1 MMEVQMKNSF
11 GNNVQITIFGESHGP
26 FIGAVID
33 GLAPGMVV
41 EESFIEH
48 QLSLR
53 RPSGTISTARVEAD
67 KFQIV
72 SGMFNGR
79 ATGTPLCILIPNTAQ
94 KSKDY
99 SDLASKARPGHA
111 DYTAQCKYHGF
122 QDYRGGGHFS
132 GRLTAALVAAGAVV
146 IPALKK
152 KGIFIGTHVRS
163 CSDVQDIAFSDNEEE
178 LNTQIAI
185 LGNLGFGVLDEQAS
199 AEMRKAIEAVAKEGD
214 SVGGV
219 LETAV
224 TGLPAG
230 LGEPWFD
237 SIEGLLSHA
246 LFSIPAIKGVQF
258 GSGFDMVN
266 GKGSEFNDPFKMK
279 DGRIMTSTNNNGGI
293 NGGIT
298 NGMPV
303 VFRCAVKPT
312 PSIYKEQ
319 DTVDFLKGE
328 DAKLTIEGRHDPA
341 IVHRARIV
349 VDSMVALV
357 FYDVLTGRYGA
368 DFFAN

>member
-1 MMEVQMKNSF
+1 
-11 GNNVQITIFGESHGP
+11 
-26 FIGAVID
+26 
-33 GLAPGMVV
+33 
-41 EESFIEH
+41 IEH

-53 RPSGTISTARVEAD
+53 RPLGAISTARVEAD
-67 KFQIV
+67 RFQIV
-72 SGMFNGR
+72 SGVFNGR
-79 ATGTPLCILIPNTAQ
+79 ATGTPLCILIPNTEQ
-94 KSKDY
+94 RSKDY
-99 SDLASKARPGHA
+99 SRLAGLARPGHA

-132 GRLTAALVAAGAVV
+132 GRLTAALVAAGGVV
-146 IPALKK
+146 IPALKR
-152 KGIFIGTHVRS
+152 KGIFIGTHVSS
-163 CSDVQDIAFSDNEEE
+163 CAGICDTPFSGNEDE
-178 LNTQIAI
+178 LNTQIAM
-185 LGNLGFGVLDEQAS
+185 LGNLGFGVLDEQVS
-199 AEMRKAIEAVAKEGD
+199 ADMRKAIEAASKDGD

-237 SIEGLLSHA
+237 SIESLLSHA

-258 GSGFDMVN
+258 GAGFDKVN
-266 GKGSEFNDPFKMK
+266 GRGSDFNDPFGMK
-279 DGRIMTSTNNNGGI
+279 DGRVVTRTNNNGGI

-319 DTVDFLKGE
+319 DTVDFLKGQ
-328 DAKLTIEGRHDPA
+328 DARLAVEGRHDPA

-349 VDSMVALV
+349 VDSVVALV
-357 FYDVLTGRYGA
+357 LYDVLVGHYGT
-368 DFFAN
+368 DFFAD